1 MHFLKK
7 HLAGDHGANMV
18 EYTLIVA
25 LVALMGFA
33 AVTLLGDS
41 TSDSFTTAAEAMDA
55 GDALGL
61 DGGHSVDSG
70 SQADSDDNHDSG
82 DANQNQ
88 DQQGQDQQGQD
99 QQGQDQDDQA
109 QDDQAQDDQAQDD
122 QDDQA
127 QDDQAQDDQDDQGQE
142 LEDEQDDTGTDTG
155 DQDEQDDTGFA
166 GGDQGGQADG
176 GAAGVD
182 GTTEEDEP
190 ANTGPAPSGSSSELY
205 WWDSHNTKGQW
216 KASVSFSN
224 ETNRHQYLTLEV
236 TTIDEKGKAKTATV
250 KDFYVGAGSSSTFTH
265 WSNDIDKNG
274 QKVTGVV
281 EVQVRVIS
289 VRTSDQNWK
298 TYSYDV
304 NRIPASV
311 TVPTLP

>member
-33 AVTLLGDS
+33 AVTHLGDS

-99 QQGQDQDDQA
+99 QQGQDQQGQD
-109 QDDQAQDDQAQDD
+109 QDDQA

-236 TTIDEKGKAKTATV
+236 TTIDEKGKAKTTTV

-304 NRIPASV
+304 NGIPASV
-311 TVPTLP
+311 TVPALP